1 MEDRWAIEAAAAG
14 FTRRR
19 ASRALLVTYCVF
31 VTYTTLLPFRF
42 SLDRAT
48 LATNLDRISWHPLH
62 NVHGFPAPAF
72 DLVGNIVFF
81 LPLGVLA
88 YLAQRRRTGS
98 DRARIARAT
107 AWGVALSLAVET
119 LQLLTPGRSPATSDL
134 LTNTLG
140 ALLGAV
146 VTSAAWQ
153 WKRSGWVRRL
163 VNRVRTRPGGVAAA
177 GLIVVVILQGLL
189 PFDPSLRSAARALEA
204 LRVAP
209 WIGAGADNLH
219 AAPVYALLAGVL
231 LFPALKRSRRRRLTR
246 FLLVLAAVL
255 AGSALLEA
263 AQLVLHSRT
272 TALLDVVAALLG
284 SSVGIVVAGLVWRW
298 PRHSWAL
305 ATGCYTL
312 GLVSATLLDVRP
324 WITVSRWLG
333 LTSTARYE
341 PSLSIVTGSLLH
353 LLLYVPLGYLVA
365 RRHPMHLDASSWK
378 LGAWVATACASVA
391 LLLET
396 TRLLVLGGADGW
408 RLVSASLGGLVGAY
422 ACVWSEATAAEE
434 AQRAIDAS
442 TTRPSRPTTEATLIA
457 TTSS

>member
-1 MEDRWAIEAAAAG
+1 MEDRRVIEAAAAG
-14 FTRRR
+14 FNRRR
-19 ASRALLVTYCVF
+19 ASRALLVTYCLF

-48 LATNLDRISWHPLH
+48 LAANLDRISWHPLH
-62 NVHGFPAPAF
+62 NVYGLPAPAF
-72 DLVGNIVFF
+72 DLVGNIIFF
-81 LPLGVLA
+81 MPLGVLA

-107 AWGVALSLAVET
+107 AWGLALSLAVET

-146 VTSAAWQ
+146 VTAAAWR
-153 WKRSGWVRRL
+153 WKRSGRFRRL
-163 VNRVRTRPGGVAAA
+163 AHRVRTRPGGTAAA
-177 GLIVVVILQGLL
+177 GLVMVVMLQGLL

-204 LRVAP
+204 LRAAP

-246 FLLVLAAVL
+246 FALVLAAVL
-255 AGSALLEA
+255 VGSTLLEA

-284 SSVGIVVAGLVWRW
+284 SSVGILVAGFVWRR
-298 PRHSWAL
+298 PRHAWAWV
-305 ATGCYTL
+305 TGGYTL
-312 GLVSATLLDVRP
+312 GLVSVTLLDVRP

-333 LTSTARYE
+333 LTSSARVE

-353 LLLYVPLGYLVA
+353 LLLYAPLGYLVA
-365 RRHPMHLDASSWK
+365 RRHHLQTDPSSWK

-422 ACVWSEATAAEE
+422 ACAWSEAAAAEE
-434 AQRAIDAS
+434 AQRSMLAS
-442 TTRPSRPTTEATLIA
+442 TPRAATASAEASLIA